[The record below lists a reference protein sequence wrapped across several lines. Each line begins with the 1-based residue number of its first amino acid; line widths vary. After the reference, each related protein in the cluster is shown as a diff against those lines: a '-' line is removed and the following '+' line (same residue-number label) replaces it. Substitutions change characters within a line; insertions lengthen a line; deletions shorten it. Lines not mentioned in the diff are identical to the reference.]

1 MSTISLER
9 SILNENKL
17 NQGVYI
23 KIKVNELCY
32 VFKNIFVFMT
42 QLKQNISNFS
52 SPYIPFPDATYPFT
66 QK

>member
-32 VFKNIFVFMT
+32 VFENIFVYMYLFINKY
-42 QLKQNISNFS
+42 LCI
-52 SPYIPFPDATYPFT
+52 FT
-66 QK
+66 VLSCGM

>member
-32 VFKNIFVFMT
+32 VFKNIFVFMY
-42 QLKQNISNFS
+42 LFINKYLCI
-52 SPYIPFPDATYPFT
+52 FT
-66 QK
+66 VLSCGM